1 MIRSP
6 AGVNIKNKQF
16 LRESLKE
23 RKALKKQKE
32 IDLLSHTRS
41 GKVLKHPVTLGQRK
55 HLQGIPKDTIKE
67 YLERRK

>member
-16 LRESLKE
+16 LCKSLKE
-23 RKALKKQKE
+23 RKALKKQKA
-32 IDLLSHTRS
+32 IDLLLHMRS
-41 GKVLKHPVTLGQRK
+41 GKVLKHPLTLGQRN

-67 YLERRK
+67 YLEKRK